1 MTPSNLPKKK
11 LNLQLVGL
19 DGNAFSLLGAFSR
32 QAKRERW
39 SAEEI
44 EAVRQE
50 ATSKDYDHLLS
61 TLLAFTHSPEGNSSP
76 QSPAEPEGPDL

>member
-1 MTPSNLPKKK
+1 MTTSNLPKKK
-11 LNLQLVGL
+11 VNLQLVGL

-39 SAEEI
+39 TPAEI

-50 ATSKDYDHLLS
+50 ATSKDYDHLVS
-61 TLLAFTHSPEGNSSP
+61 TLLAFTQTP
-76 QSPAEPEGPDL
+76 